1 MTIRSS
7 KFRDDINGLRAWA
20 VVAVIFYHFGIPGF
34 SGGFVGV
41 DVFFV
46 ISGFLMTGIIVKELE
61 KSENSGGSK
70 FSLINFYLSRAR
82 RIVPALLVLCI
93 ALIVVG
99 WFLLSAP
106 EYKVLSVHVISALGF
121 ISNIKFWS
129 EDGYFDAASHEKLL
143 LHTWSLSVE
152 WQFYIILPLVL
163 LAVWKIMPGRKP
175 LVITVVGGLIVSLL
189 LSLVVTP
196 IAPTAAFY
204 LLPTRAWEMLAGG
217 LVFLS
222 AHSFVFSDK
231 TKRYMEAAGFVLIIA
246 STILFDAGSIWPGWR
261 ALVPV
266 IGTML
271 ILTAARRASFLSG
284 NYIVQ
289 RLGDYSYSLYL
300 WHWPFVVGLVYL
312 NKGRQSGAIVAGL
325 FLTLALGFLSYKFIE
340 VSARKSLSRMSKWG
354 GAGALVGCVLVAVLF
369 SFQIKSSQGILG
381 RLPAKIDA
389 VFNEAENKNPRRGEC
404 QVSGDVPVPGCEYGG
419 KELGVIVIGD
429 SHAAAVI
436 RSIEKALPD
445 RKLHVLDWT
454 LNGCPT
460 IAGIKKVNDSSF
472 LCGDFVK
479 QSLVK
484 QKEFPS
490 TVPIV
495 IINRIDIYIKGPSEI
510 NRTAEVSEPV
520 FYLSAPYRT
529 RSQAF
534 LQEMREGIIET
545 ACEFAKMR
553 PVYMVRPIPEL
564 KVDVP
569 KAMGRALMLGHP
581 MEVSISMEEYQVRHA
596 FSWETQD
603 MAAERC
609 GVKILD
615 PIPTFCRDGLCRG
628 NILPAGLPIY
638 SDSNHLSERGGA
650 LLIPLFRQIFEKKVV
665 QL

>member
-1 MTIRSS
+1 
-7 KFRDDINGLRAWA
+7 
-20 VVAVIFYHFGIPGF
+20 
-34 SGGFVGV
+34 
-41 DVFFV
+41 
-46 ISGFLMTGIIVKELE
+46 MTGIIVNELE
-61 KSENSGGSK
+61 KSGSSGGSK
-70 FSLINFYLSRAR
+70 FSLVDFYLSRAR
-82 RIVPALLVLCI
+82 RIVPALLVLC
-93 ALIVVG
+93 VVLLVAG

-106 EYKVLSVHVISALGF
+106 EYKVLSVHAISALGF
-121 ISNIKFWS
+121 ISNIKFWR

-152 WQFYIILPLVL
+152 WQFYLMLPLVL
-163 LAVWKIMPGRKP
+163 LVVWKIMPGRKS
-175 LVITVVGGLIVSLL
+175 LVVTMVSALVVSLL

-222 AHSFVFSDK
+222 SCSIVYSDK
-231 TKRYMEAAGFVLIIA
+231 SKRCLESIGFLLIVA
-246 STILFDAGSIWPGWR
+246 SIIFFDADSIWPGWR

-266 IGTML
+266 VGTML
-271 ILTAARRASFLSG
+271 ILAAARRASYLSG

-312 NKGRQSGAIVAGL
+312 GKGNQPGAIVVGL
-325 FLTLALGFLSYKFIE
+325 VLTLVLGFLSYRFIE
-340 VSARKSLSRMSKWG
+340 VSTRKSLSRMSKWG
-354 GAGALVGCVLVAVLF
+354 GTGALVVCVLVAVLL
-369 SFQIKSSQGILG
+369 SFQIKSNQGIPG

-404 QVSGDVPVPGCEYGG
+404 QASGDVPVPGCKYGG
-419 KELGVIVIGD
+419 DELGVIVIGD

-436 RSIEKALPD
+436 RSIEKALPNS
-445 RKLHVLDWT
+445 KLHVLDWT

-460 IAGIKKVNDSSF
+460 IAGIKKVNDSNF

-479 QSLVK
+479 QSLEK

-495 IINRIDIYIKGPSEI
+495 IINRTDIYIKGPNELD
-510 NRTAEVSEPV
+510 RATE
-520 FYLSAPYRT
+520 LSAPPFFLSSPYAT

-581 MEVSISMEEYQVRHA
+581 LEVSISMEEYQARHA

-609 GVKILD
+609 GIKILD
-615 PIPTFCRDGLCRG
+615 PLPTFCRDGLCRG

-650 LLIPLFRQIFEKKVV
+650 LLIPLFRQIFEKKIV